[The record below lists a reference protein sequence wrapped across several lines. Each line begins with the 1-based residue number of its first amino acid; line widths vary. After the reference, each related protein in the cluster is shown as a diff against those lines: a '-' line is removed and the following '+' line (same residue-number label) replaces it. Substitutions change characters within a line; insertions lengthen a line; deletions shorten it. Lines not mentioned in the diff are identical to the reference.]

1 MELTVFVQPT
11 PGDGFRASS
20 GEPLPASAEGATRD
34 EALGKLR
41 AVLEQRLRAGGEVVR
56 LRLGPGGHMTAVPPV
71 WPDDEITHN
80 WLEGIAEARRAADQA
95 PEPWAASPGA
105 AGP

>member
-20 GEPLPASAEGATRD
+20 GEPLPATAEGATRD

-56 LRLGPGGHMTAVPPV
+56 LRVGPGGQLTPAAAV
-71 WPDDEITHN
+71 WPDDEITRD
-80 WLEGIAEARRAADQA
+80 WLEGIAEARRAADQDQA
-95 PEPWAASPGA
+95 NF
-105 AGP
+105 